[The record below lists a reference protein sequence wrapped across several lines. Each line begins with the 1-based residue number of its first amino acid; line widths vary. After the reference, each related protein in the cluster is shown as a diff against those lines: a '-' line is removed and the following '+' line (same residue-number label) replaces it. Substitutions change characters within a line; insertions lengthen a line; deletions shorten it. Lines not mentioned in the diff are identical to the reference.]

1 MLSATWPLGVRRL
14 AQTYMNN
21 PIQVY
26 VGSLDLAAT
35 HTVTQTIELIDEN
48 DKESK
53 VCYRDLYVVK
63 AAKYVLG
70 RKPVMQYIH
79 TPNSSPTPSTFV
91 LL

>member
-35 HTVTQTIELIDEN
+35 HSVTQTIELIDEN

-53 VCYRDLYVVK
+53 VCCCMDLYVVRATGLFLSK
-63 AAKYVLG
+63 NLLCSLSTNLTPHQPPL
-70 RKPVMQYIH
+70 KP
-79 TPNSSPTPSTFV
+79 
-91 LL
+91 

>member
-1 MLSATWPLGVRRL
+1 MLSIWFEKKFYFNQTYISINNYYVTVLSATWPLGVRRL

-53 VCYRDLYVVK
+53 VCCIDPYVVK
-63 AAKYVLG
+63 AAK
-70 RKPVMQYIH
+70 
-79 TPNSSPTPSTFV
+79 FV
-91 LL
+91 

>member
-1 MLSATWPLGVRRL
+1 
-14 AQTYMNN
+14 MNN

-53 VCYRDLYVVK
+53 VRCIDPYVVK
-63 AAKYVLG
+63 SVKFVLG
-70 RKPVMQYIH
+70 QKPVMQGIH
-79 TPNSSPTPSTFV
+79 TYNSSPTHTALVEMMYLTLPLSH
-91 LL
+91 

>member
-1 MLSATWPLGVRRL
+1 
-14 AQTYMNN
+14 MNN

-53 VCYRDLYVVK
+53 VCCIDPYVVK
-63 AAKYVLG
+63 AAKFVLG
-70 RKPVMQYIH
+70 RKPVMQDIH
-79 TPNSSPTPSTFV
+79 TSNSSPTHTALVEMMYLTLPMSH
-91 LL
+91 